1 MKNHFGGVKLITII
15 GVILIS
21 AVILLVIIFF
31 AGLNDHEEV
40 SKNNIL
46 TNTYTSDT
54 PADIKEEN
62 TNFELSFLKLE
73 DKQENI
79 IYSPLSIKYALKMLQ
94 EGASDNTY
102 TQIEEIVGN
111 SNLPTY
117 SNIEN
122 TLSLANGIFIRDT
135 YYQYV
140 KDDYKNVLESKY
152 NAEIRQDEFQ
162 SANNVNSWIAEKTFG
177 KIENMLTD
185 ELVTNSDLQMLL
197 INALAIDME
206 WKIQFE
212 DDKTGGRQFYLVD
225 GTEMTATTMSRTTS
239 SDDVSYYMGDDITAI
254 TIDLKEYEGTQLEF
268 MALMPNTNLEQY
280 VDSLTM
286 DKIEEITQNLNSASN
301 TKAGVNINIPKFEF
315 DYDLNLK
322 DNLRKLGITDAF
334 TPQLAN
340 FSNMADLEKTQKNL
354 YTSDALHKANIEF
367 SEEGIKAA
375 AVTVF
380 VMMEATSSIGVKNEI
395 PIEININNPF
405 VFLIRDKNTK
415 EIWLVGT
422 VYEPNSWEDDK
433 QDYSIQW

>member
-1 MKNHFGGVKLITII
+1 MKNQFGGVKLITII
-15 GVILIS
+15 GVILIF
-21 AVILLVIIFF
+21 AVILLLIIVF

-54 PADIKEEN
+54 PADIKGEN
-62 TNFELSFLKLE
+62 TNFELSFLQLE
-73 DKQENI
+73 DKQENM

-117 SNIEN
+117 RNIEN

-140 KDDYKNVLESKY
+140 KDNYKDILVNKY

-162 SANNVNSWIAEKTFG
+162 SAKNANKWIEEKTFG
-177 KIENMLTD
+177 KIENMLND
-185 ELVTNSDLQMLL
+185 DIVTNPDLQMLL

-206 WKIQFE
+206 WKNQFDE
-212 DDKTGGRQFYLVD
+212 NDTNGRKFYLAD
-225 GTEMTATTMSRTTS
+225 GTEMIATMMSRESS
-239 SDDVSYYMGDDITAI
+239 SDDISYYMGDDITAI
-254 TIDLKEYEGTQLEF
+254 TIDLKEYEETQLEF

-286 DKIEEITQNLNSASN
+286 DNIEEITQKLNSASN
-301 TKAGVNINIPKFEF
+301 TKAGVKINIPKFEF

-322 DNLRKLGITDAF
+322 DDLIKLGITDAF
-334 TPQLAN
+334 NGNLAN
-340 FSNMADLEKTQKNL
+340 FSNMADLERTQKNL
-354 YTSDALHKANIEF
+354 YVSDALHKANIEF
-367 SEEGIKAA
+367 SEEGVKAA

-380 VMMEATSSIGVKNEI
+380 GMMDVTSIGVEKEI
-395 PIEININNPF
+395 PIEINIDNPF
-405 VFLIRDKNTK
+405 VFLIRDKNTN
-415 EIWLVGT
+415 EIWFVGT
-422 VYEPNSWEDDK
+422 VYEPNYWEEDK
-433 QDYSIQW
+433 GDYSTQW

>member
-1 MKNHFGGVKLITII
+1 MKNQFGGVKLITII
-15 GVILIS
+15 GVILIF
-21 AVILLVIIFF
+21 AVILLLIIVF

-54 PADIKEEN
+54 SEDIKVEN
-62 TNFELSFLKLE
+62 ANFELSFLKLE

-94 EGASDNTY
+94 EGANDNTY

-111 SNLPTY
+111 SNLPVY
-117 SNIEN
+117 RNIEN

-140 KDDYKNVLESKY
+140 KDNYKDILVNKY

-162 SANNVNSWIAEKTFG
+162 SAKNANEWIEEKTFG
-177 KIENMLTD
+177 KIENMLND
-185 ELVTNSDLQMLL
+185 DIVTNPDLQMLL

-206 WKIQFE
+206 WKNQFDE
-212 DDKTGGRQFYLVD
+212 NDTNGRKFYLAD
-225 GTEMTATTMSRTTS
+225 GTEMIATMMSRESS
-239 SDDVSYYMGDDITAI
+239 SDDISYYMGDDITAI
-254 TIDLKEYEGTQLEF
+254 TIDLKEYEETQLEF

-286 DKIEEITQNLNSASN
+286 DNIEEITQKLNSASN
-301 TKAGVNINIPKFEF
+301 TKAGVKLNIPKFEF

-322 DNLRKLGITDAF
+322 DDLIKLGITDAF
-334 TPQLAN
+334 NGNLAN
-340 FSNMADLEKTQKNL
+340 FSNMADLERTQKNL
-354 YTSDALHKANIEF
+354 YVSDALHKANIEF
-367 SEEGIKAA
+367 SEEGVKAA

-380 VMMEATSSIGVKNEI
+380 GMMDVTSIGVEKEI
-395 PIEININNPF
+395 PIEINIDNPF
-405 VFLIRDKNTK
+405 VFLIRDKNTN
-415 EIWLVGT
+415 EIWFVGT
-422 VYEPNSWEDDK
+422 VYEPNYWEEDK
-433 QDYSIQW
+433 GDYSTQW

>member
-1 MKNHFGGVKLITII
+1 MKNQFGGVKLITII
-15 GVILIS
+15 GVILIF
-21 AVILLVIIFF
+21 AVILLLIIVF

-54 PADIKEEN
+54 PADIKGEN
-62 TNFELSFLKLE
+62 TNFELSFLQLE
-73 DKQENI
+73 DKQENM

-117 SNIEN
+117 RNIEN

-140 KDDYKNVLESKY
+140 KDNYKDILVNKY

-162 SANNVNSWIAEKTFG
+162 SAKNANEWIEEKTFG
-177 KIENMLTD
+177 KIENMLND
-185 ELVTNSDLQMLL
+185 DIVTNPDLQMLL

-206 WKIQFE
+206 WKNQFDE
-212 DDKTGGRQFYLVD
+212 NDTNGRKFYLSD
-225 GTEMTATTMSRTTS
+225 GTEMIATMMSRESS
-239 SDDVSYYMGDDITAI
+239 SDDISYYMGDDITAI
-254 TIDLKEYEGTQLEF
+254 TIDLKEYEETQLEF

-286 DKIEEITQNLNSASN
+286 DNIEEITQKLNSASN
-301 TKAGVNINIPKFEF
+301 TKAGVKINIPKFEF

-322 DNLRKLGITDAF
+322 DDLIKLGITDAF
-334 TPQLAN
+334 NGNLAN
-340 FSNMADLEKTQKNL
+340 FSNMADLERTQKNL
-354 YTSDALHKANIEF
+354 YVSDALHKANIEF
-367 SEEGIKAA
+367 SEEGVKAA

-380 VMMEATSSIGVKNEI
+380 GMMDVTSIGVEKEI
-395 PIEININNPF
+395 PIEINIDNPF
-405 VFLIRDKNTK
+405 VFLIRDKNTN
-415 EIWLVGT
+415 EIWFVGT
-422 VYEPNSWEDDK
+422 VYEPNYWEEDK
-433 QDYSIQW
+433 GDYSTQW

>member
-1 MKNHFGGVKLITII
+1 MKNQFGGVKLITII
-15 GVILIS
+15 GVILIF
-21 AVILLVIIFF
+21 AVILLLIIVF

-62 TNFELSFLKLE
+62 TNFELSFLQLE
-73 DKQENI
+73 DKQENM

-94 EGASDNTY
+94 EGASDYTY

-117 SNIEN
+117 RNIEN

-140 KDDYKNVLESKY
+140 KDNYKDILVNKY

-162 SANNVNSWIAEKTFG
+162 SAKNANEWIEEKTFG
-177 KIENMLTD
+177 KIENMLND
-185 ELVTNSDLQMLL
+185 DIVTNPDLQMLL

-206 WKIQFE
+206 WKNQFDE
-212 DDKTGGRQFYLVD
+212 NDTNGRKFYLAD
-225 GTEMTATTMSRTTS
+225 GTEMIATMMSRESS
-239 SDDVSYYMGDDITAI
+239 SDDISYYMGDDITAI
-254 TIDLKEYEGTQLEF
+254 TIDLKEYEETQLEF

-286 DKIEEITQNLNSASN
+286 DNIEEITQKLNSASN
-301 TKAGVNINIPKFEF
+301 TKAGVKINIPKFEF

-322 DNLRKLGITDAF
+322 DDLIKLGITDAF
-334 TPQLAN
+334 NGNLAN
-340 FSNMADLEKTQKNL
+340 FSNMADLERTQKNL
-354 YTSDALHKANIEF
+354 YVSDALHKANIEF
-367 SEEGIKAA
+367 SEEGVKAA

-380 VMMEATSSIGVKNEI
+380 GMMDVTSIGVEKEI
-395 PIEININNPF
+395 PIEINIDNPF
-405 VFLIRDKNTK
+405 VFLIRDKNTN
-415 EIWLVGT
+415 EIWFVGT
-422 VYEPNSWEDDK
+422 VYEPNYWEEDK
-433 QDYSIQW
+433 GDYSTQW

>member
-1 MKNHFGGVKLITII
+1 MKNQFGGVKLITII
-15 GVILIS
+15 GVILIF
-21 AVILLVIIFF
+21 AVILLLIIVF

-54 PADIKEEN
+54 PADIKGEN
-62 TNFELSFLKLE
+62 TNFELSFLQLE
-73 DKQENI
+73 DKQENM

-117 SNIEN
+117 RNIEN

-140 KDDYKNVLESKY
+140 KDNYKDILVNKY

-162 SANNVNSWIAEKTFG
+162 SAKNANEWIEEKTFG
-177 KIENMLTD
+177 KIENMLND
-185 ELVTNSDLQMLL
+185 DIVTNPDLQMLL

-206 WKIQFE
+206 WKNQFDE
-212 DDKTGGRQFYLVD
+212 NDTNGRKFYLAD
-225 GTEMTATTMSRTTS
+225 GTEMIATMMSRESS
-239 SDDVSYYMGDDITAI
+239 SDDISYYMGDDITAI
-254 TIDLKEYEGTQLEF
+254 TIDLKEYEETQLEF

-286 DKIEEITQNLNSASN
+286 DNIEEITQKLNSASN
-301 TKAGVNINIPKFEF
+301 TKAGVKINIPKFEF

-322 DNLRKLGITDAF
+322 DDLIKLGITDAF
-334 TPQLAN
+334 NGNLAN

-354 YTSDALHKANIEF
+354 YISDALHKANIEF
-367 SEEGIKAA
+367 SEEGVKAA

-380 VMMEATSSIGVKNEI
+380 GMMDVTSIGVEKEI
-395 PIEININNPF
+395 PIEINIDNPF
-405 VFLIRDKNTK
+405 VFLIRDKNTN
-415 EIWLVGT
+415 EIWFVGT
-422 VYEPNSWEDDK
+422 VYEPNYWEEDK
-433 QDYSIQW
+433 GDYSTQW

>member
-1 MKNHFGGVKLITII
+1 MKNQFGGVKLITII
-15 GVILIS
+15 GVILIF
-21 AVILLVIIFF
+21 AVILLLIIVF

-54 PADIKEEN
+54 PADIKGEN
-62 TNFELSFLKLE
+62 TNFELSFLQLE
-73 DKQENI
+73 DKQENM

-117 SNIEN
+117 RNIEN

-140 KDDYKNVLESKY
+140 KDNYKDILVNKY

-162 SANNVNSWIAEKTFG
+162 SAKNANEWIEEKTFG
-177 KIENMLTD
+177 KIENMLND
-185 ELVTNSDLQMLL
+185 DIVTNPDLQMLL

-206 WKIQFE
+206 WKNQFDE
-212 DDKTGGRQFYLVD
+212 NDTNGRKFYLAD
-225 GTEMTATTMSRTTS
+225 GTEMIATMMSRESS
-239 SDDVSYYMGDDITAI
+239 SDDISYYMGDDITAI
-254 TIDLKEYEGTQLEF
+254 TIDLKEYEETQLEF

-286 DKIEEITQNLNSASN
+286 DNIEEITQKLNSASN
-301 TKAGVNINIPKFEF
+301 TKAGVKINIPKFEF

-322 DNLRKLGITDAF
+322 DDLIKLGITDAF
-334 TPQLAN
+334 NGNLAN
-340 FSNMADLEKTQKNL
+340 FSNMADLERTQKNL
-354 YTSDALHKANIEF
+354 YVSDALHKANIEF
-367 SEEGIKAA
+367 SEEGVKAA

-380 VMMEATSSIGVKNEI
+380 GMMDVTSIGVEKEI
-395 PIEININNPF
+395 PIEINIDNPF
-405 VFLIRDKNTK
+405 VFLIRDKNTN
-415 EIWLVGT
+415 EIWFVGT
-422 VYEPNSWEDDK
+422 VYEPNYWEEDK
-433 QDYSIQW
+433 GDYSTQW

>member
-1 MKNHFGGVKLITII
+1 MKNQFGGVKLITII
-15 GVILIS
+15 GVILIF
-21 AVILLVIIFF
+21 AVILLLIIVF

-54 PADIKEEN
+54 PADIKGEN
-62 TNFELSFLKLE
+62 TNFELSFLQLE
-73 DKQENI
+73 DKQENM

-117 SNIEN
+117 RNIEN

-140 KDDYKNVLESKY
+140 KDNYKDILVNKY

-162 SANNVNSWIAEKTFG
+162 SAKNANEWIEEKTFG
-177 KIENMLTD
+177 KIENMLND
-185 ELVTNSDLQMLL
+185 DIVTNPDLQMLL

-206 WKIQFE
+206 WKNQFDE
-212 DDKTGGRQFYLVD
+212 NDTNGRKFYLAD
-225 GTEMTATTMSRTTS
+225 GTEMIATMMSRESS
-239 SDDVSYYMGDDITAI
+239 SDDISYYMGDDITAI
-254 TIDLKEYEGTQLEF
+254 TIDLKEYEETQLEF

-280 VDSLTM
+280 VDSLTI
-286 DKIEEITQNLNSASN
+286 DNIEEITQKLNSASN
-301 TKAGVNINIPKFEF
+301 TKAGVKINIPKFEF

-322 DNLRKLGITDAF
+322 DDLIKLGITDAF
-334 TPQLAN
+334 NGNLAN
-340 FSNMADLEKTQKNL
+340 FSNMADLERTQKNL
-354 YTSDALHKANIEF
+354 YVSDALHKANIEF
-367 SEEGIKAA
+367 SEEGVKAA

-380 VMMEATSSIGVKNEI
+380 GMMDVTSIGVEKEI
-395 PIEININNPF
+395 PIEINIDNPF
-405 VFLIRDKNTK
+405 VFLIRDKNTN
-415 EIWLVGT
+415 EIWFVGT
-422 VYEPNSWEDDK
+422 VYEPNYWEEDK
-433 QDYSIQW
+433 GDYSTQW

>member
-1 MKNHFGGVKLITII
+1 MKNQFGGVKLITII
-15 GVILIS
+15 GVILIF
-21 AVILLVIIFF
+21 AVILLLIIVF

-54 PADIKEEN
+54 PADIKGEN
-62 TNFELSFLKLE
+62 TNFELSFLQLE
-73 DKQENI
+73 DKQENM

-117 SNIEN
+117 RNIEN

-140 KDDYKNVLESKY
+140 KDNYKDILVNKY

-162 SANNVNSWIAEKTFG
+162 SAKNANEWIEEKTFG
-177 KIENMLTD
+177 KIENMLND
-185 ELVTNSDLQMLL
+185 DIVTNPDLQMLL

-206 WKIQFE
+206 WKNQFDE
-212 DDKTGGRQFYLVD
+212 NDTNGRKFYFAD
-225 GTEMTATTMSRTTS
+225 GTEMIATMMSRESS
-239 SDDVSYYMGDDITAI
+239 SDDISYYMGDDITAI
-254 TIDLKEYEGTQLEF
+254 TIDLKEYEETQLEF

-286 DKIEEITQNLNSASN
+286 DNIEEITQKLNSASN
-301 TKAGVNINIPKFEF
+301 TKAGVKINIPKFEF

-322 DNLRKLGITDAF
+322 DDLIKLGITDAF
-334 TPQLAN
+334 NGNLAN
-340 FSNMADLEKTQKNL
+340 FSNMADLERTQKNL
-354 YTSDALHKANIEF
+354 YVSDALHKANIEF
-367 SEEGIKAA
+367 SEEGVKAA

-380 VMMEATSSIGVKNEI
+380 GMMDVTSIGVEKEI
-395 PIEININNPF
+395 PIEINIDNPF
-405 VFLIRDKNTK
+405 VFLIRDKNTN
-415 EIWLVGT
+415 EIWFVGT
-422 VYEPNSWEDDK
+422 VYEPNYWEEDK
-433 QDYSIQW
+433 GDYSTQW

>member
-1 MKNHFGGVKLITII
+1 MKNQFGGVKLITII
-15 GVILIS
+15 GVILIF
-21 AVILLVIIFF
+21 AVILLLIIVF

-54 PADIKEEN
+54 PADIKGEN
-62 TNFELSFLKLE
+62 TNFELSFLQLE
-73 DKQENI
+73 DKQENM

-117 SNIEN
+117 RNIEN

-140 KDDYKNVLESKY
+140 KDNYKDILVNKY

-162 SANNVNSWIAEKTFG
+162 SAKNANEWIEEKTFG
-177 KIENMLTD
+177 KIENMLND
-185 ELVTNSDLQMLL
+185 DIVTNPDLQMLL

-206 WKIQFE
+206 WKNQFDE
-212 DDKTGGRQFYLVD
+212 NDTNGRKFYLAD
-225 GTEMTATTMSRTTS
+225 GTEMIATMMSRESS
-239 SDDVSYYMGDDITAI
+239 SDDISYYMGDDITAI
-254 TIDLKEYEGTQLEF
+254 TIDLKEYEETQLEF

-286 DKIEEITQNLNSASN
+286 DNIEEITQKLNSASN
-301 TKAGVNINIPKFEF
+301 TKAGVKINIPKFEF

-322 DNLRKLGITDAF
+322 DDLIKLGITDAF
-334 TPQLAN
+334 NGNLAN
-340 FSNMADLEKTQKNL
+340 FSNMADLERTQKNL
-354 YTSDALHKANIEF
+354 YVSDALHKANIEF
-367 SEEGIKAA
+367 SEEGVKAA
-375 AVTVF
+375 AVTVLG
-380 VMMEATSSIGVKNEI
+380 MMDVTSIGVEKEI
-395 PIEININNPF
+395 PIEINIDNPF
-405 VFLIRDKNTK
+405 VFLIRDKNTN
-415 EIWLVGT
+415 EIWFVGT
-422 VYEPNSWEDDK
+422 VYEPNYWEEDK
-433 QDYSIQW
+433 GDYSTQW

>member
-1 MKNHFGGVKLITII
+1 MKNQFGGVKLITII
-15 GVILIS
+15 GVILIF
-21 AVILLVIIFF
+21 AVILLLIIVF

-54 PADIKEEN
+54 PADIKGEN
-62 TNFELSFLKLE
+62 TNFELSFLQLE
-73 DKQENI
+73 DKQENM

-102 TQIEEIVGN
+102 TQIKEIVGN

-117 SNIEN
+117 RNIEN
-122 TLSLANGIFIRDT
+122 TLSLANGIFIRNT

-140 KDDYKNVLESKY
+140 KDDYKDILVNKY

-162 SANNVNSWIAEKTFG
+162 SAKNANEWIEEKTFK

-185 ELVTNSDLQMLL
+185 ELVTDPDLQMLL

-206 WKIQFE
+206 WKNQFDE
-212 DDKTGGRQFYLVD
+212 NDTNGRKFYLAD
-225 GTEMTATTMSRTTS
+225 GTEMIATMMSRES
-239 SDDVSYYMGDDITAI
+239 SLDDVSYYMENDITAI
-254 TIDLKEYEGTQLEF
+254 TIDLKEYEETELEF

-280 VDSLTM
+280 VHSLTM

-301 TKAGVNINIPKFEF
+301 TKAGVKINIPKFAF
-315 DYDLNLK
+315 NYDLNLK
-322 DNLRKLGITDAF
+322 NDLIKLGITDAF
-334 TPQLAN
+334 DSKLAN
-340 FSNMADLEKTQKNL
+340 FSNIADLEKTQKNL
-354 YTSDALHKANIEF
+354 YVSDALHKANIEF

-380 VMMEATSSIGVKNEI
+380 GMVDATSVGVENEI
-395 PIEININNPF
+395 PIEINIDNPF
-405 VFLIRDKNTK
+405 VFLIRDKNTNA
-415 EIWLVGT
+415 IWFVGT
-422 VYEPNSWEDDK
+422 VYEPNSWKDDK
-433 QDYSIQW
+433 QDYSMQ

>member
-1 MKNHFGGVKLITII
+1 MKNQFGGVKLITII
-15 GVILIS
+15 GVILIF
-21 AVILLVIIFF
+21 AVILLLIIVF

-54 PADIKEEN
+54 PADIKGEN
-62 TNFELSFLKLE
+62 TNFELSFLQLE
-73 DKQENI
+73 DKQENM
-79 IYSPLSIKYALKMLQ
+79 IYSPVSIKYALKMLQ

-117 SNIEN
+117 RNIEN

-140 KDDYKNVLESKY
+140 KDNYKDILVNKY

-162 SANNVNSWIAEKTFG
+162 SAKNANEWIEEKTFG
-177 KIENMLTD
+177 KIENMLND
-185 ELVTNSDLQMLL
+185 DIVTNPDLQMLL

-206 WKIQFE
+206 WKNQFDE
-212 DDKTGGRQFYLVD
+212 NDTNGRKFYLAD
-225 GTEMTATTMSRTTS
+225 GTEMIATMMSRESS
-239 SDDVSYYMGDDITAI
+239 SDDISYYMGDDITAI
-254 TIDLKEYEGTQLEF
+254 TIDLKEYEETQLEF

-286 DKIEEITQNLNSASN
+286 DNIEEITQKLNSASN
-301 TKAGVNINIPKFEF
+301 TKAGVKINIPKFEF

-322 DNLRKLGITDAF
+322 DDLIKLGITDAF
-334 TPQLAN
+334 NGNLAN
-340 FSNMADLEKTQKNL
+340 FSNMADLERTQKNL
-354 YTSDALHKANIEF
+354 YVSDALHKANIEF
-367 SEEGIKAA
+367 SEEGVKAA

-380 VMMEATSSIGVKNEI
+380 GMMDVTSIGVEKEI
-395 PIEININNPF
+395 PIEINIDNPF
-405 VFLIRDKNTK
+405 VFLIRDKNTN
-415 EIWLVGT
+415 EI
-422 VYEPNSWEDDK
+422 
-433 QDYSIQW
+433 

>member
-102 TQIEEIVGN
+102 TQ
-111 SNLPTY
+111 
-117 SNIEN
+117 
-122 TLSLANGIFIRDT
+122 RDT

-212 DDKTGGRQFYLVD
+212 DDKTGGRQFYLAD

-334 TPQLAN
+334 APQLAN

-380 VMMEATSSIGVKNEI
+380 GMMEATSSIGVKNEI

>member
-1 MKNHFGGVKLITII
+1 MKNQFGGVKLITII
-15 GVILIS
+15 GVILIF
-21 AVILLVIIFF
+21 AVILLLIIVF

-54 PADIKEEN
+54 PADIKGEN
-62 TNFELSFLKLE
+62 TNFELSFLQLE
-73 DKQENI
+73 DKQENM

-117 SNIEN
+117 RNIEN

-140 KDDYKNVLESKY
+140 KDNYKDILVNKY

-162 SANNVNSWIAEKTFG
+162 SAKNANEWIEEKTFG
-177 KIENMLTD
+177 KIENMLND
-185 ELVTNSDLQMLL
+185 DIVTNPDLQMLL

-206 WKIQFE
+206 WKNQFDE
-212 DDKTGGRQFYLVD
+212 NDTNGRKFYLAD
-225 GTEMTATTMSRTTS
+225 GTEMIATMMSRESS
-239 SDDVSYYMGDDITAI
+239 SDDISYYMGDDITAI
-254 TIDLKEYEGTQLEF
+254 TIDLKEYEETQLEF

-286 DKIEEITQNLNSASN
+286 DNIEEITQKLNSASN
-301 TKAGVNINIPKFEF
+301 TKAGVKLNIPKFEF

-322 DNLRKLGITDAF
+322 DDLIKLGITDAF
-334 TPQLAN
+334 NGNLAN
-340 FSNMADLEKTQKNL
+340 FSNMADLERTQKNL
-354 YTSDALHKANIEF
+354 YVSDALHKANIEF
-367 SEEGIKAA
+367 SEEGVKAA

-380 VMMEATSSIGVKNEI
+380 GMMDVTSIGVEKEI
-395 PIEININNPF
+395 PIEINIDNPF
-405 VFLIRDKNTK
+405 VFLIRDKNTN
-415 EIWLVGT
+415 EIWFVGT
-422 VYEPNSWEDDK
+422 VYEPNYWEEDK
-433 QDYSIQW
+433 GDYSTQW

>member
-1 MKNHFGGVKLITII
+1 MKNQFGGVKLITII
-15 GVILIS
+15 GVILIF
-21 AVILLVIIFF
+21 AEILLLIIVF

-54 PADIKEEN
+54 PADIKGEN
-62 TNFELSFLKLE
+62 TNFELSFLQLE
-73 DKQENI
+73 DKQENM

-117 SNIEN
+117 RNIEN

-140 KDDYKNVLESKY
+140 KDNYKDILVNKY

-162 SANNVNSWIAEKTFG
+162 SAKNANKWIEEKTFG
-177 KIENMLTD
+177 KIENMLND
-185 ELVTNSDLQMLL
+185 DIVTNPDLQMLL

-206 WKIQFE
+206 WKNQFDE
-212 DDKTGGRQFYLVD
+212 NDTNGRKFYLAD
-225 GTEMTATTMSRTTS
+225 GTEMIATMMSRESS
-239 SDDVSYYMGDDITAI
+239 SDDISYYMGDDITAI
-254 TIDLKEYEGTQLEF
+254 TIDLKEYEETQLEF

-286 DKIEEITQNLNSASN
+286 DNIEEITQKLNSASN
-301 TKAGVNINIPKFEF
+301 TKAGVKINIPKFEF

-322 DNLRKLGITDAF
+322 DDLIKLGITDAF
-334 TPQLAN
+334 NGNLAN
-340 FSNMADLEKTQKNL
+340 FSNMADLERTQKNL
-354 YTSDALHKANIEF
+354 YVSDALHKANIEF
-367 SEEGIKAA
+367 SEEGVKAA

-380 VMMEATSSIGVKNEI
+380 GMMDVTSIGVEKEI
-395 PIEININNPF
+395 PIEINIDNPF
-405 VFLIRDKNTK
+405 VFLIRDKNTN
-415 EIWLVGT
+415 EIWFVGT
-422 VYEPNSWEDDK
+422 VYEPNYWEEDK
-433 QDYSIQW
+433 GDYSTQW

>member
-212 DDKTGGRQFYLVD
+212 DDKTGGRQFYLAD

-334 TPQLAN
+334 APQLAN
-340 FSNMADLEKTQKNL
+340 FSNMADLEK
-354 YTSDALHKANIEF
+354 
-367 SEEGIKAA
+367 
-375 AVTVF
+375 
-380 VMMEATSSIGVKNEI
+380 
-395 PIEININNPF
+395 
-405 VFLIRDKNTK
+405 NTK
-415 EIWLVGT
+415 KLI
-422 VYEPNSWEDDK
+422 YIRCS
-433 QDYSIQW
+433 S

>member
-1 MKNHFGGVKLITII
+1 MKNQFGGVKLITII
-15 GVILIS
+15 GVILIF
-21 AVILLVIIFF
+21 AVILLLIIVF

-62 TNFELSFLKLE
+62 TNFELSFLQLE
-73 DKQENI
+73 DKQENM

-117 SNIEN
+117 RNIEN

-140 KDDYKNVLESKY
+140 KDNYKDILVNKY

-162 SANNVNSWIAEKTFG
+162 SAKNANEWIEEKTFG
-177 KIENMLTD
+177 KIENMLND
-185 ELVTNSDLQMLL
+185 DIVTNPDLQMLL

-206 WKIQFE
+206 WKNQFDE
-212 DDKTGGRQFYLVD
+212 NDTNGRKFYLAD
-225 GTEMTATTMSRTTS
+225 GTEMIATMMSRESS
-239 SDDVSYYMGDDITAI
+239 SDDISYYMGDDITAI
-254 TIDLKEYEGTQLEF
+254 TIDLKEYEETQLEF

-286 DKIEEITQNLNSASN
+286 DNIEEITQKLNSASN
-301 TKAGVNINIPKFEF
+301 TKAGVKINIPKFEF

-322 DNLRKLGITDAF
+322 DDLIKLGITDAF
-334 TPQLAN
+334 NGNLAN
-340 FSNMADLEKTQKNL
+340 FSNMADLERTQKNL
-354 YTSDALHKANIEF
+354 YVSDALHKANIEF
-367 SEEGIKAA
+367 SEEGVKAA

-380 VMMEATSSIGVKNEI
+380 GMMDVTSIGVEKEI
-395 PIEININNPF
+395 PIEINIDNPF
-405 VFLIRDKNTK
+405 VFLIRDKNTN
-415 EIWLVGT
+415 EIWFVGT
-422 VYEPNSWEDDK
+422 VYEPNYWEEDK
-433 QDYSIQW
+433 GDYSTQW